1 MTSNAARA
9 LDPLEFR
16 FTDPEDVQRYGDRW
30 YVYDESHYLRLRARD
45 LIELET
51 AMDLRMVLVMNELR
65 ASSTIGDTAAA
76 WLGVRQVD
84 AGLAGKFDDFNP
96 VTNMIEWRP
105 AEGKAPAA
113 ETAMPEPLALWDQPP
128 TTSETPDLVVLPTM
142 PVAE

>member
-30 YVYDESHYLRLRARD
+30 YV
-45 LIELET
+45 
-51 AMDLRMVLVMNELR
+51 
-65 ASSTIGDTAAA
+65 
-76 WLGVRQVD
+76 
-84 AGLAGKFDDFNP
+84 FDDFNP

-128 TTSETPDLVVLPTM
+128 TTSEPPDLVVLPTM